1 MKVVRRALS
10 TAGKEALLVVI
21 LVGVGAVMSA
31 LSPRFLT
38 AYNLLE
44 MTRHFVEIGLIALPM
59 TLVIITGGIDLSV
72 GSILGLSAVVL
83 GYCWRHCHISVW
95 ACSAVA
101 ICVGALAGAANGAMV
116 AWAGIP
122 PLIVTLAT
130 LAIYRGLALG
140 ISQAQPVFN
149 YPETFYVLGQG
160 YVGPVPVQF
169 LIFAAAAVA
178 VGSLLAFTKHG
189 RAIYAIGA
197 SEETARLSGTPVGTA
212 KLLLYAFS
220 GLMSGLAAVIYVS
233 RVSTA
238 KADAG
243 LGYELDVISAVVL
256 GGTSVAGGE
265 GSVVG
270 TVLGLLIISSL
281 RNGLTLAGNPA
292 EIQAVV
298 IGGLLIAAVGLDSL
312 LRRVR
317 TRRSGARIESAEA
330 CHEPR
335 PWV

>member
-1 MKVVRRALS
+1 MKLLRRALAA
-10 TAGKEALLVVI
+10 AGKEAVLVAI
-21 LVGVGAVMSA
+21 LVCVAVAMSA

-38 AYNLLE
+38 AYNLLQ

-72 GSILGLSAVVL
+72 GSTLGLSAVVL
-83 GYCWRHCHISVW
+83 GHCWRHWHTSIW
-95 ACSAVA
+95 ACAAVSVLA
-101 ICVGALAGAANGAMV
+101 GAAAGAANGAMV
-116 AWAGIP
+116 AWARIP

-140 ISQAQPVFN
+140 ISQAQPVFD
-149 YPETFYVLGQG
+149 YPEAFYVMGQG

-169 LIFAAAAVA
+169 LIFTAAAVA
-178 VGSLLAFTKHG
+178 VGCLLALTKYG

-197 SEETARLSGTPVGTA
+197 SEEAARLSGTPVGTA
-212 KLLLYAFS
+212 KLLLYMFS

-265 GSVVG
+265 GSVLG
-270 TVLGLLIISSL
+270 TVLGLLIISAL

-298 IGGLLIAAVGLDSL
+298 IGCLLITAVGLDSV
-312 LRRVR
+312 LRR
-317 TRRSGARIESAEA
+317 RRS
-330 CHEPR
+330 
-335 PWV
+335 

>member
-1 MKVVRRALS
+1 MKFLRRAWS
-10 TAGKEALLVVI
+10 TAGKEALLVVV
-21 LVGVGAVMSA
+21 LAAVIAAMSA
-31 LSPRFLT
+31 MSPRFLT
-38 AYNLLE
+38 PYNQLE

-83 GYCWRHCHISVW
+83 GYCWRHWHISIW
-95 ACSAVA
+95 ACSAAA
-101 ICVGALAGAANGAMV
+101 ICVGAFAGAANGAMV
-116 AWAGIP
+116 AWARIP

-140 ISQAQPVFN
+140 ISQAQPVFD
-149 YPETFYVLGQG
+149 YPEAFYLLGQG
-160 YVGPVPVQF
+160 YVGPMPMQL
-169 LIFAAAAVA
+169 LIFVLAAAV
-178 VGSLLAFTKHG
+178 VGCVLALTKHG

-197 SEETARLSGTPVGTA
+197 SEEAARLSGTPVSTA
-212 KLLLYAFS
+212 KLLLYTFS
-220 GLMSGLAAVIYVS
+220 GLMAGLAAVVYVS

-256 GGTSVAGGE
+256 GGTSVSGGE

-292 EIQAVV
+292 EIQAVI
-298 IGGLLIAAVGLDSL
+298 IGSLLIAAVGLDSS
-312 LRRVR
+312 LRRLP
-317 TRRSGARIESAEA
+317 GGHSASY
-330 CHEPR
+330 
-335 PWV
+335 